1 MTSLDGDMAG
11 VVNTQ
16 TEEMV
21 RLKEEETCLSDQE
34 GNLWILISL

>member
-1 MTSLDGDMAG
+1 MTSIDGDMAG
-11 VVNTQ
+11 VANTQ

-34 GNLWILISL
+34 GILLFL

>member
-1 MTSLDGDMAG
+1 MAG
-11 VVNTQ
+11 VANTQ

-34 GNLWILISL
+34 GILLFL

>member
-1 MTSLDGDMAG
+1 VA
-11 VVNTQ
+11 NTQ

-34 GNLWILISL
+34 GILLFL